1 MCLGSKM
8 LYTRSTT
15 TMTMHLEISMPMLEQ
30 QLPPPKW
37 SQLIVVKPSPLR
49 VVRVVLEECGDY
61 QSFGDGVWTLDE
73 VFHELAMQLQHLGL

>member
-8 LYTRSTT
+8 VYTRSTT
-15 TMTMHLEISMPMLEQ
+15 TMSMHLEISMPMLEQ
-30 QLPPPKW
+30 QLPPLNC
-37 SQLIVVKPSPLR
+37 SQLIVVKPSTLR

-61 QSFGDGVWTLDE
+61 QSVGDGVWTLDE